1 MASARKNLKH
11 LVRNPGFGRKA
22 GTIDYIWPVNLL
34 LPGLVKVAGISILL
48 VSTLTSMK

>member
-1 MASARKNLKH
+1 MVLSLKNLIN
-11 LVRNPGFGRKA
+11 LVSKNGFGRKA

-48 VSTLTSMK
+48 VSTLISMN